1 MKGYRDYMDRQQVS
15 PALHDRLLTLE
26 QQQKAQQKNQ
36 PPKRWQPVLA
46 MAACLCLV
54 LGVCWGWSAL
64 SPAAHSAAST
74 AEYAMDDA
82 AVWEETDAAQED
94 ADESIPET
102 AAAASIAD
110 EADEPKVEES
120 APAQE
125 AFVEDTTE
133 DEAAKEA
140 LTPLEGALL
149 PGWLPEGY
157 ALTQAEQDES
167 GRCRLTWSNGT
178 DEITLEYAFAGQPPE
193 ELDWPVFDS
202 ETANWET
209 VSQAE
214 EQDGVWGFCLYD
226 KDLACW
232 QCFTTAG
239 DHKTLWDVAQS
250 MTR

>member
-15 PALHDRLLTLE
+15 PALHDKLLALE
-26 QQQKAQQKNQ
+26 QREIQHKPQ
-36 PPKRWQPVLA
+36 PRKRWQPVLA

-54 LGVCWGWSAL
+54 LGVCWSWSTF

-102 AAAASIAD
+102 AAAASTAGG
-110 EADEPKVEES
+110 AAEP
-120 APAQE
+120 E
-125 AFVEDTTE
+125 AFVEDTIE

-140 LTPLEGALL
+140 LTLPEGVLL

-202 ETANWET
+202 ETADWAT

-214 EQDGVWGFCLYD
+214 GQDALWGFCLYD

-232 QCFTTAG
+232 QCFTTTG

>member
-15 PALHDRLLTLE
+15 PALHDKLLALE
-26 QQQKAQQKNQ
+26 QREIQHKPQ
-36 PPKRWQPVLA
+36 PRKRWQPVLA

-54 LGVCWGWSAL
+54 LGVCWSWSTF

-74 AEYAMDDA
+74 AEYAMDDD

-140 LTPLEGALL
+140 LTLPEGVLL

>member
-36 PPKRWQPVLA
+36 PRKRWQPVLA

-54 LGVCWGWSAL
+54 LGVCWSWSTF

-102 AAAASIAD
+102 AAAASTAGGAAEP
-110 EADEPKVEES
+110 EAEES

-125 AFVEDTTE
+125 AFVEDTIE

-140 LTPLEGALL
+140 LT
-149 PGWLPEGY
+149 LPEH
-157 ALTQAEQDES
+157 QF
-167 GRCRLTWSNGT
+167 
-178 DEITLEYAFAGQPPE
+178 TLGC
-193 ELDWPVFDS
+193 V
-202 ETANWET
+202 
-209 VSQAE
+209 
-214 EQDGVWGFCLYD
+214 CL
-226 KDLACW
+226 
-232 QCFTTAG
+232 
-239 DHKTLWDVAQS
+239 S
-250 MTR
+250 MTCFELAPVRAVTFHCGEKNLTISRDEYLLMDDYIPDSGIQQGNPTKGGGTP

>member
-15 PALHDRLLTLE
+15 PALHDKLLALE

-82 AVWEETDAAQED
+82 AWEETAAAQED
-94 ADESIPET
+94 VDESIPET

-140 LTPLEGALL
+140 LTLPEGVLL

>member
-15 PALHDRLLTLE
+15 PALHDKLLALE
-26 QQQKAQQKNQ
+26 QREIQHKPQ
-36 PPKRWQPVLA
+36 PRKRWQPVLA

-54 LGVCWGWSAL
+54 LGVCWGWSTF

-94 ADESIPET
+94 TDESIPET
-102 AAAASIAD
+102 AAAASIAGGAAEP
-110 EADEPKVEES
+110 EAEES

-140 LTPLEGALL
+140 LTPPEGALL

-157 ALTQAEQDES
+157 ALTQAEQDAS
-167 GRCRLTWSNGT
+167 GRCRLAWSDGEG
-178 DEITLEYAFAGQPPE
+178 EITLEYAYADRPPE

-202 ETANWET
+202 ETADWAT

-214 EQDGVWGFCLYD
+214 GQDELWGFCLYD

-232 QCFTTAG
+232 QCFTTTG
-239 DHKTLWDVAQS
+239 DHEALWDVAQS